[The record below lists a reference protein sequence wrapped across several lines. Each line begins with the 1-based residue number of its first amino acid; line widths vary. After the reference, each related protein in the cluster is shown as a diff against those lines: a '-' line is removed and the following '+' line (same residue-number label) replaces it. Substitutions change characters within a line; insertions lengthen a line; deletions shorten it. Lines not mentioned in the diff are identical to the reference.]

1 MKKTIIPF
9 LLAGMLTAFAV
20 IHTNEKAI
28 KETDSYSTIQAKSKP
43 MQKKKSQACPFKKYK
58 KTKPSTEKSA
68 SFCSPQP
75 ISKLAVPFCKK
86 NYLNRYQIEYI
97 STQDPAQIEDK
108 SALSSIYA

>member
-28 KETDSYSTIQAKSKP
+28 KETDSYSTIQAKIETYAKKEEPSLSIQEI
-43 MQKKKSQACPFKKYK
+43 QKDE
-58 KTKPSTEKSA
+58 TINGEKRIILFTTTDKQIGCA
-68 SFCSPQP
+68 ILQ
-75 ISKLAVPFCKK
+75 K

-97 STQDPAQIEDK
+97 STQEPAQIEDK
-108 SALSSIYA
+108 SALSSIYT